1 MSESD
6 SKSANTNQDIPD
18 NAQDLTIFV
27 QNLLEQMVTTNLF
40 LFEFSTDD
48 LSSIIFSNNVSIKC
62 LPLLSVE
69 LMKWETELMTWRSQL
84 LI

>member
-27 QNLLEQMVTTNLF
+27 QNLLEQMVTTNRFCLI
-40 LFEFSTDD
+40 SQTDD
-48 LSSIIFSNNVSIKC
+48 LSSFMYSNNVSIKC
-62 LPLLSVE
+62 LPLSSVE